1 MDLEPVISQ
10 DILLLSPPCKQM
22 CVAQG
27 PEDKLQCVYWYSQHL
42 QRSGAFCSLF
52 FSTSSPSPSPSPALL
67 CCWWR
72 DDETRREPLTVEQR
86 SSRPRMRAGC
96 PENAAGAAP
105 LLGARTRAQS
115 RDTRTRQQRRAGRGA
130 GRYAVPGNR
139 RVSAFRVK
147 HYWVQFSE
155 AARRYVAG
163 SPHRSWAGGDHTVSC
178 TSLQL

>member
-1 MDLEPVISQ
+1 MWIS
-10 DILLLSPPCKQM
+10 
-22 CVAQG
+22 
-27 PEDKLQCVYWYSQHL
+27 SQSL
-42 QRSGAFCSLF
+42 VRTFCSYRLHVDKCVSPRGRRTNCSVF
-52 FSTSSPSPSPSPALL
+52 TSTVNICKEVEHFVLCYFQHPAPAPAQP

-86 SSRPRMRAGC
+86 SSRPRMRGGC

-115 RDTRTRQQRRAGRGA
+115 RDTRTRQQRRAGRGP